1 MNNDTHDNPKA
12 FFPKT
17 LYSNRELL
25 KTNTWSVAK
34 MVIIFI
40 LNISLICAPFF
51 MSRTK
56 TNELDVRGYM
66 PGIDQA
72 LKELYQLE
80 LPCQVINQTF
90 TCQNTDSQ
98 KLSLTG
104 YDLYLFPTALES
116 INTSESRIIFYE
128 KMISLHY
135 VDNEDDRNNYN
146 LDSSYRLLEGMD
158 FEKINREDLN
168 LENFQEEDFY
178 IYVNDVLI
186 SAVLSGNLPSDLST
200 IYLAQFV
207 QTILYVLIMSLMLMA
222 VNLRRQVKKLYYM
235 SALKY
240 TVFGITGP
248 ALVAAVI
255 GLFSTLLGT
264 ILWSAIYVV
273 RIILLYTKINNTEG
287 TF

>member
-1 MNNDTHDNPKA
+1 MINDTHDNSKA
-12 FFPKT
+12 FFPKI

-25 KTNTWSVAK
+25 KTNTWSIGK
-34 MVIIFI
+34 MIIIFI

-56 TNELDVRGYM
+56 TNELDVREYM

-72 LKELYQLE
+72 LKEIYQLE
-80 LPCQVINQTF
+80 LPCQVINKTF
-90 TCQNTDSQ
+90 TCQSTDSQ
-98 KLSLTG
+98 IIPLTG
-104 YDLYLFPTALES
+104 YELYLFPTTLES
-116 INTSESRIIFYE
+116 INTTKSRIIFYE
-128 KMISLHY
+128 KMISFHY
-135 VDNEDDRNNYN
+135 VDNDDERNNYN

-158 FEKINREDLN
+158 FAKVNRVDLN
-168 LENFQEEDFY
+168 LESYHEDDFY
-178 IYVNDVLI
+178 VYVNDVLI
-186 SAVLSGNLPSDLST
+186 KAVLSGNLPSDLST

-222 VNLRRQVKKLYYM
+222 VNLRRQIKKLYYF

-240 TVFGITGP
+240 TIFGITGP
-248 ALVAAVI
+248 ALIAAVI

-273 RIILLYTKINNTEG
+273 RIILLYTKINNTDG